1 MLEILET
8 IWEGYRCGCKD
19 RRNNNLGLLFLQA
32 RKRPTNPFLSGSVV
46 WSPVSSGFQI
56 SPDEVVHERVGAVVA

>member
-1 MLEILET
+1 LT
-8 IWEGYRCGCKD
+8 AVVGCFH
-19 RRNNNLGLLFLQA
+19 RHL